1 MIAEGI
7 ASFANPEADE
17 SSEDKTDEERKSHS
31 EGGDVPIKARLRAIV
46 RTYPN
51 EGQEFKRITPG
62 VFAALA

>member
-1 MIAEGI
+1 LITQ
-7 ASFANPEADE
+7 ASAPSAKPEADE
-17 SSEDKTDEERKSHS
+17 SGTCKTDEKSNSHD

-51 EGQEFKRITPG
+51 EGQEFRRITPG